1 MTIRATRPTWRV
13 LGSLVLG
20 AALWS
25 WASAGRAQDTDQ
37 VRFYLSGRA
46 GAAIL
51 LDGRPVTGLE
61 AGLSEQTTGVSLGVN
76 LGRYFGLEL
85 AADGFEKFLRSRPDV
100 SVRPGPT
107 LGEFSVGTLIPQVRF
122 RYPLLDGWLTPYV
135 VAGVGVG
142 HHEFN
147 DRKQA
152 GRGLSIHGRDTGV
165 VAAIGGGVEYFV
177 ASNVAL
183 GVEARYLVDRDQEIE
198 FQGRR
203 ERADLDA
210 ILVGLSMRLLYPDTP
225 RAARSEAAAF
235 ATDGRVYAAL
245 RPGGAVS
252 LRSRVG
258 SGLEVEPEN
267 AALGPFNHFGG
278 LALGLDFQRRFS
290 VELAVE
296 GYEPILKVPGLG
308 RVSEY
313 GFWTVLPQARLR
325 FPVRENRLVPY
336 LVAGVGVSFTE
347 VNDVK
352 RDPDVVKIKGNSVIG
367 AAGSVGAGIEYL
379 VTDNLAVGAETKYI
393 IARGHSVT
401 LNSREVDVELDALF
415 TSLAVR
421 IYFGRGGR

>member
-61 AGLSEQTTGVSLGVN
+61 AGLSEQTTGVSLDVN

-210 ILVGLSMRLLYPDTP
+210 ILVGLSMRLLYPDAP

-267 AALGPFNHFGG
+267 AALGPFNHF
-278 LALGLDFQRRFS
+278 
-290 VELAVE
+290 
-296 GYEPILKVPGLG
+296 G